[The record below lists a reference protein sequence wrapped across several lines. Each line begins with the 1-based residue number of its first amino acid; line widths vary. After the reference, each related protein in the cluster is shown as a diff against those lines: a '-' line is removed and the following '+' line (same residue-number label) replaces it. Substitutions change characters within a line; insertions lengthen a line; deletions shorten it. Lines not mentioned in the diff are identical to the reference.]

1 MMSASKSP
9 SPTEVAVRQAPLT
22 ATESP
27 GWSSEARA
35 APIRRRAPSSE
46 ASTASTRPS
55 SSINPVNISLVL
67 PSPLPQ
73 LRSDQHV
80 LADLL
85 EVRGQRPDPVGDPDG
100 ALALED
106 GASLGGADQNRSDE
120 KPQLI
125 DLARVEERSRQGRA
139 PLDEQVLDLPA
150 PELVQRCLEPR
161 GLGPAGGHDHL
172 RASPLQGV
180 ASRRSGLRGADHDQ
194 GRLVDRV
201 DQRRAERQ
209 SRPRVEDHPR
219 RLAR

>member
-35 APIRRRAPSSE
+35 APIRSRAPSSE

-55 SSINPVNISLVL
+55 SLIRPVNINPVL

-73 LRSDQHV
+73 PRAHQHV

-85 EVRGQRPDPVGDPDG
+85 EVCGQRPDPVGDPDG

-106 GASLGGADQNRSDE
+106 GAGLGGADQDRSDE
-120 KPQLI
+120 EPQLI

-150 PELVQRCLEPR
+150 PKLVQRSCEPR
-161 GLGPAGGHDHL
+161 ALGPAGGHDHL
-172 RASPLQGV
+172 LAGPLQAV
-180 ASRRSGLRGADHDQ
+180 ASR
-194 GRLVDRV
+194 
-201 DQRRAERQ
+201 
-209 SRPRVEDHPR
+209 
-219 RLAR
+219 